1 MADLT
6 PENWREWGSLRTY
19 AAENWAE
26 TRADRKGI
34 PNDCERTDVP
44 QVCSAVGD
52 WVSERWGFEKPSF
65 RWITRKGHRSS
76 AAVPTL
82 NRVLI
87 SNRVHRLN
95 VIAHE
100 YAHIVAF
107 HNFGTIGH
115 ARDFQAANLIVTQ
128 HVVGPE
134 YAAILEAGY
143 RKAGLNPDGER
154 FMAHLL
160 ALY

>member
-1 MADLT
+1 MTDLT
-6 PENWREWGSLRTY
+6 PENWRSWGSLRCY

-26 TRADRKGI
+26 TRARRKGVTV
-34 PNDCERTDVP
+34 DCERTEVVETCDR
-44 QVCSAVGD
+44 VGE
-52 WVSERWGFEKPSF
+52 WVSDRWGFEKPSF
-65 RWITRKGHRSS
+65 RWITRKGHRGSS
-76 AAVPTL
+76 AVPGQ
-82 NRVLI
+82 
-87 SNRVHRLN
+87 NRVHISNQVHGLN

-107 HNFGTIGH
+107 HIFHTIGH
-115 ARDFQAANLIVTQ
+115 GRDFQAANLILAQ

-134 YAAILEAGY
+134 FAALLEVGY
-143 RKAGLNPDGER
+143 RKAGLDPDGER